1 MPKVLAPPPG
11 QVIRQTTDT
20 QVLPAPENGS
30 HQEKNYDAL
39 DYMESMK
46 PEDWTTHV
54 AWIYRVEPPIIR
66 GAGEKGWV
74 TQYEKFFTL
83 RDIQK
88 DLGGGVWRIMI
99 KKDRERVADSKHSV
113 AGQPRDLTQ
122 MRIQQ
127 EMEMGPSLTAPSAD
141 GVNSPS
147 IVSQAMNMV
156 ANPNVQ
162 AANVE
167 SMRAATTAAIDLVK
181 ANVPQQ
187 LSITEIIAIAKE
199 LSPKQAGFLD
209 GPFGPIAIAVVTKL
223 VDKLFTDP
231 LEHFAKI
238 AELAKMFGGGGSTA
252 NDWKTAMVQA
262 APQLA
267 NAVTAGLH
275 ELRLGA
281 EAQGPRPMQQ
291 QLPPA
296 SAPPPSA
303 PNPGATAGSP
313 AIAGSQA
320 TAGNNVITMA
330 GPEKQPPLPG
340 TVPAAGPQ
348 RMEVPLQFIW
358 QKIYEFM
365 DDPAKTGADI
375 GKFLDELDPGFI
387 ESVKAYSVEQIQGFV
402 SGNATIAFV
411 AAHPR
416 FKQCLTELLAW
427 ANQPEAPQKPA

>member
-11 QVIRQTTDT
+11 QVVRQVTDT
-20 QVLPAPENGS
+20 QILPAPENGQ

-39 DYMESMK
+39 DYMASMK
-46 PEDWTTHV
+46 PEDWLNHM
-54 AWIYRVEPPIIR
+54 ASLYRAEPPVIR
-66 GAGEKGWV
+66 GAGERGWV
-74 TQYEKFFTL
+74 TQFEKHFTL
-83 RDIQK
+83 GDIQR
-88 DLGGGVWRIMI
+88 DLGGGIWRIII
-99 KKDRERVADSKHSV
+99 KRNGSERVADSKHAV

-127 EMEMGPSLTAPSAD
+127 DNELGPVVALPDAN
-141 GVNSPS
+141 GNSPS
-147 IVSQAMNMV
+147 VVSQAMNMV
-156 ANPNVQ
+156 SNPTVQ
-162 AANVE
+162 AATVNTMT
-167 SMRAATTAAIDLVK
+167 SAAQSAIQMVK
-181 ANVPQQ
+181 DNAPKQ
-187 LSITEIIAIAKE
+187 LSVQEIIELAKG
-199 LSPKQAGFLD
+199 LSPKQSGFFE
-209 GPFGPIAIAVVTKL
+209 GPLGPIAIAVVTKL

-238 AELAKMFGGGGSTA
+238 AELAKMFGGQASTA

-296 SAPPPSA
+296 PSSA

-313 AIAGSQA
+313 PIADSQAKAGS
-320 TAGNNVITMA
+320 NVLTMA

-340 TVPAAGPQ
+340 TAPAAGPQ

-365 DDPAKTGADI
+365 DDQTKTGADI
-375 GKFLDELDPGFI
+375 GKFLDELDPSFI

-402 SGNATIAFV
+402 SANASIAFV

-427 ANQPEAPQKPA
+427 ANQPEAPAKPA

>member
-1 MPKVLAPPPG
+1 MPKVLTPPPG

-141 GVNSPS
+141 GANSPS

-238 AELAKMFGGGGSTA
+238 AELAKMFGGGASTA
-252 NDWKTAMVQA
+252 NDWKTAIVQA

-281 EAQGPRPMQQ
+281 EAQGPRPVQQ
-291 QLPPA
+291 QQPAQLPPA
-296 SAPPPSA
+296 PP
-303 PNPGATAGSP
+303 TAGNP
-313 AIAGSQA
+313 PT
-320 TAGNNVITMA
+320 TANANTGNNVITMS

-340 TVPAAGPQ
+340 TAPAAGPQ

-365 DDPAKTGADI
+365 EDQTKTGADI
-375 GKFLDELDPGFI
+375 GKFLDELDPSFI
-387 ESVKAYSVEQIQGFV
+387 ESVKTYSVEQIHGFV
-402 SGNATIAFV
+402 SANASIAFV

-416 FKQCLTELLAW
+416 FKQCLSELLAW
-427 ANQPEAPQKPA
+427 ANQPEVPQKPA